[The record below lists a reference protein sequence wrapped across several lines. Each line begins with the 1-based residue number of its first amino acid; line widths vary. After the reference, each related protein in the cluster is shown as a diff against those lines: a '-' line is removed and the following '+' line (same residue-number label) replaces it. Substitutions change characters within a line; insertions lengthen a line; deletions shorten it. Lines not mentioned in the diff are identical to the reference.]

1 MAVSWRVV
9 VGVVEVQFETSENVL
24 RIRQIHCVNP
34 KRIIRLQGTNIV
46 GRVTCPVMAPI
57 FRLAVTVRSGYELTF
72 QGFGRWKNLD
82 GVHCRYLLSSLMQR
96 SPRSPGYNPLEAG
109 RNGRF
114 ELCILGVL
122 HAHRIIC
129 LQVSSPTQEIYPI
142 MQKKR
147 KQMVSRSE
155 RHTQSRWTPM
165 QKYNALIIS
174 HPNS

>member
-82 GVHCRYLLSSLMQR
+82 GVHCRYLLSSLMLR

-114 ELCILGVL
+114 ELCILGVCTHTVL
-122 HAHRIIC
+122 YAFRSLPGHRRYI
-129 LQVSSPTQEIYPI
+129 P
-142 MQKKR
+142 
-147 KQMVSRSE
+147 
-155 RHTQSRWTPM
+155 
-165 QKYNALIIS
+165 
-174 HPNS
+174 